1 MLTYVW
7 SFDISSFLY
16 LFYNSNLI
24 LENIIIYIS
33 RKCRTARH
41 EVKPYGRQFIVM
53 LFVHTCE
60 FVEQLFSMKE
70 TGRLYLIIVAI
81 KHNNYIEYFNIIH
94 QWFIDIYCGS
104 QVWLHRVE
112 EKDCINLEK
121 MATKLPRE
129 LGSVIL
135 LWILVV
141 FTFDNKVLGQ
151 RTQYDIDREESLRR
165 QRPSVSNI
173 FVYFV
178 VN

>member
-1 MLTYVW
+1 M
-7 SFDISSFLY
+7 
-16 LFYNSNLI
+16 
-24 LENIIIYIS
+24 
-33 RKCRTARH
+33 
-41 EVKPYGRQFIVM
+41 
-53 LFVHTCE
+53 
-60 FVEQLFSMKE
+60 
-70 TGRLYLIIVAI
+70 
-81 KHNNYIEYFNIIH
+81 
-94 QWFIDIYCGS
+94 
-104 QVWLHRVE
+104 E

-121 MATKLPRE
+121 MATKVPRE

-173 FVYFV
+173 FVHFV

>member
-1 MLTYVW
+1 M
-7 SFDISSFLY
+7 
-16 LFYNSNLI
+16 
-24 LENIIIYIS
+24 
-33 RKCRTARH
+33 
-41 EVKPYGRQFIVM
+41 
-53 LFVHTCE
+53 
-60 FVEQLFSMKE
+60 
-70 TGRLYLIIVAI
+70 
-81 KHNNYIEYFNIIH
+81 
-94 QWFIDIYCGS
+94 
-104 QVWLHRVE
+104 E

-135 LWILVV
+135 LCILVV

>member
-1 MLTYVW
+1 M
-7 SFDISSFLY
+7 
-16 LFYNSNLI
+16 
-24 LENIIIYIS
+24 
-33 RKCRTARH
+33 
-41 EVKPYGRQFIVM
+41 
-53 LFVHTCE
+53 
-60 FVEQLFSMKE
+60 
-70 TGRLYLIIVAI
+70 
-81 KHNNYIEYFNIIH
+81 
-94 QWFIDIYCGS
+94 
-104 QVWLHRVE
+104 E

-121 MATKLPRE
+121 MATKVPRE

-135 LWILVV
+135 LCILVV